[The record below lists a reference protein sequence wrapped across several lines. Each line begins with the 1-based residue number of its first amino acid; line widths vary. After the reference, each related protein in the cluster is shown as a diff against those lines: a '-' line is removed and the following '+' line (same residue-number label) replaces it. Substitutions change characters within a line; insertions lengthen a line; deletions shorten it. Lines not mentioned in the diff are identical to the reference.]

1 MGKLSATTAT
11 ANLAVLLALFGPA
24 GPPAL
29 AARSRKSSKEVS
41 RAATPPFRAGRTLS
55 VKIPGTQIIDK
66 QYQEFLVHV
75 PSNYSPKQ
83 QWPAIFWLHGV
94 NWYPTIAN
102 VQMMTGGRD
111 YILVGVAYYLRGEEG
126 FEYYQKN
133 LANLKVTIEFLGKHL
148 KLDKGLLFIG
158 GFSEGAF
165 CAHRMMCLAPE
176 LWDGA
181 LLFGAGAN
189 EMAAIGRKASAIRG
203 KNVLLCC
210 GTEDHRL
217 PYVETGYAY
226 YRGFGAN
233 ATFVK
238 VPGVDHRCVTDSKD
252 VREWLQA
259 HGLGAQIERARTLA
273 AKHKKAGRHGQAY
286 LLYVQA
292 SAIDSDCPAREK
304 AAQEAAAIA
313 EKAQQALD
321 KGEKAILD
329 GSNRL
334 ARRLLLAAARK
345 YADCKFGDEARKRL
359 DELKSRSAA
368 DDESESRPR
377 GERREAGGT
386 DKTKQA
392 ERQCR
397 GWWSMTQNYVRAGK
411 VDQARKYLKK
421 IVEGHPGSDWA
432 SKAEK
437 EIERLSGGE

>member
-1 MGKLSATTAT
+1 MGKPRATAAA
-11 ANLAVLLALFGPA
+11 ANLAVVLVLSGLADS
-24 GPPAL
+24 PAL
-29 AARSRKSSKEVS
+29 AAKSRKNSKEVS
-41 RAATPPFRAGRTLS
+41 RAAGPQFGAGRTLS

-66 QYQEFLVHV
+66 KHKEFLVYV
-75 PSNYSPKQ
+75 PSNYSPEQ
-83 QWPAIFWLHGV
+83 EWPAIFWLHGV

-111 YILVGVAYYLRGEEG
+111 YILVGVAYYLRGEKG
-126 FEYYQKN
+126 FGYYHKD
-133 LANLKVTIEFLGKHL
+133 LANLKVAIEFLGEHL
-148 KLDKGLLFIG
+148 KLDKELLFVG

-226 YRGFGAN
+226 YKGFGAN

-238 VPGVDHRCVTDSKD
+238 VPGVDHRCVTDSKE

-259 HGLGAQIERARTLA
+259 HGLGAQIDRAMALA

-286 LLYVQA
+286 VLYVQA
-292 SAIDSDCPAREK
+292 AAIDSDCPAREK

-321 KGEKAILD
+321 KAEKASLAD
-329 GSNRL
+329 SNRL
-334 ARRLLLAAARK
+334 AKRLLGAAAKR
-345 YADCKFGDEARKRL
+345 YRDSKFGDEARRRL
-359 DELKSRSAA
+359 DELKSRAAA
-368 DDESESRPR
+368 DREADAESAGKRRKAGKGDKS
-377 GERREAGGT
+377 ERR
-386 DKTKQA
+386 
-392 ERQCR
+392 CR
-397 GWWSMTQNYVRAGK
+397 GWWSMAQNYVRIGK

-421 IVEGHPGSDWA
+421 IVEGYPNSEWA
-432 SKAEK
+432 KKAEK
-437 EIERLSGGE
+437 EVERLSAGE